1 MRELFAQLGRTL
13 AAGES
18 AVVVTVTAS
27 SGSVPRGAG
36 ARMLVTRAGRVRGTI
51 GGGAVEHQAELTA
64 REALAEGR
72 CRQENFQL
80 RPNEVR
86 DLGMICG
93 GDVTVDF
100 HVFPA
105 CDPVAL
111 AVVEEVEKRYQAG
124 RPAWLILTAAGGRAA
139 MSLWGDGVFAGAPV
153 PEEVLAALGRRPG
166 RLDRDGSRYYWERLV
181 APETVYIFGGGHVS
195 QALVPVLAA
204 VEFRCVVLEDRE
216 EFARRELFPGAA
228 DVRLADLGRVAE
240 AAAITAEDYVVIMT
254 RGHRDDL
261 LIQAQALRTPA
272 RYIGVIGS
280 ARKKAGVFDQLRRQ
294 GFTDQ
299 DLARITTPIGLSIQA
314 RTPAEIAVSIAAQ
327 LIQVRAAE

>member
-139 MSLWGDGVFAGAPV
+139 MSLWGDGVLAGAPV
-153 PEEVLAALGRRPG
+153 PEE
-166 RLDRDGSRYYWERLV
+166 
-181 APETVYIFGGGHVS
+181 
-195 QALVPVLAA
+195 VLAA